1 MRPALRF
8 SFTFLSALL
17 LAGCGTDTHSPTI
30 DVLGSYFPAWMAC
43 IIIGVVLALICRQLF
58 IGFKIDTYLRPAP
71 LVYLCLTIS
80 FTLAVWLMFFK
91 N

>member
-1 MRPALRF
+1 MRSILRF
-8 SFTFLSALL
+8 SFLFLCALL

-30 DVLGSYFPAWMAC
+30 DVLGSYFPAWMMC
-43 IIIGVVLALICRQLF
+43 IIIGVVLTLVCRQLF
-58 IGFKIDTYLRPAP
+58 IGLKFDLYLHPAP
-71 LVYLCLTIS
+71 VVYLCLTIS

>member
-1 MRPALRF
+1 MRFPLRF
-8 SFTFLSALL
+8 SLTLLGILL

-30 DVLGSYFPAWMAC
+30 DVLGSYFPAWMVC
-43 IIIGVVLALICRQLF
+43 IIIGVVLTLICRQLF
-58 IGFKIDTYLRPAP
+58 VGLKFDLYLRPAP
-71 LVYLCLTIS
+71 VVYLCLTIS